1 MNRVFYL
8 CLMSKHT
15 PHLLKGAKCP
25 FLEDFVIPMYVR
37 SHEEETVM
45 VNKIKVKDGVVN
57 SLGHRS
63 KEKKSYPIE
72 KDRKINLYYE
82 NNGEDLR
89 VTYSALSKEGR
100 ALLDYI
106 MFYCLREGKLLFYI
120 DSKQFMEKY
129 MIKSRTTVW
138 NSKKDLVD
146 LKIIAGTDFQNWYW
160 INPKYVFR
168 GFRSRVLEMQ
178 DNVKFKNE

>member
-1 MNRVFYL
+1 
-8 CLMSKHT
+8 MSKHT
-15 PHLLKGAKCP
+15 PHILKGMKCP

-37 SHEEETVM
+37 NHTEETVLLG
-45 VNKIKVKDGVVN
+45 KIKVKDGVVG
-57 SLGHRS
+57 SLGHTS
-63 KEKKSYPIE
+63 KATKSYPIE

-100 ALLDYI
+100 AMLDYI

-120 DSKQFMEKY
+120 DTKEFMGKY

-146 LKIIAGTDFQNWYW
+146 LKIIASTSVQGWYW

-168 GFRSRVLEMQ
+168 GFRSRVEEMQ